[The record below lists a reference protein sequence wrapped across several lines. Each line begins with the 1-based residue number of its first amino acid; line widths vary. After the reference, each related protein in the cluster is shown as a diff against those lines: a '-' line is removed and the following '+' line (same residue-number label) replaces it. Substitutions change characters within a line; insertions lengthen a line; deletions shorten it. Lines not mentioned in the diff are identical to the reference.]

1 MQTKAVAGTVQ
12 PMQSETTPPLHQQ
25 EESTMSWQEDDI
37 KGIFSQRDYAL
48 GVQYVQKGRVRNLT
62 ADGPEENCRIHCQV
76 TGTYSYDVMV
86 HMKGEKLRIQC
97 SCPRF
102 ADKGICKHVAAALI
116 FYLRQRDAKHKNR
129 NDRAVNHMLQSYFL
143 QSNAMLSQGQ
153 KVQLRPILHPGSEGG
168 YPTWS
173 FQVGS
178 DKFYVVRDL
187 GQFVH
192 AFRLEKTV
200 IYGKALTLTHR
211 REEFGDHSQELLNLL
226 LDQIPMQSQMQFD
239 HWGLPGEILP
249 KNQIRLTGFALKQWF
264 SLLQNTTVT
273 VADSPNPV
281 YLEEGR
287 PQISVTIRRHS
298 GAAQHARQCIL
309 RAHFER

>member
-1 MQTKAVAGTVQ
+1 MI
-12 PMQSETTPPLHQQ
+12 
-25 EESTMSWQEDDI
+25 WQEDDI
-37 KGIFSQRDYAL
+37 KRIFSQRDYAL
-48 GVQYVQKGRVRNLT
+48 GVQYVQKECVQNLT

-129 NDRAVNHMLQSYFL
+129 SDRAVNQMLQSYFL
-143 QSNAMLSQGQ
+143 QSNAMLSSG
-153 KVQLRPILHPGSEGG
+153 KKAQLRPILHTEHEGD

-173 FQVGS
+173 FQVGI

-187 GQFVH
+187 GQFAQ

-211 REEFGDHSQELLNLL
+211 REEFDNHSRELLNLL
-226 LDQIPMQSQMQFD
+226 LDQIPTQPQTQFD
-239 HWGLPGEILP
+239 HWGLPRSILP
-249 KNQIRLTGFALKQWF
+249 KNQIVLTGFALKQWF
-264 SLLQNTTVT
+264 LLLQNTTVT
-273 VADSPNPV
+273 VADSQNSV
-281 YLEEGR
+281 CLREDR
-287 PQISVTIRRHS
+287 PQVSVTIRRRS
-298 GAAQHARQCIL
+298 GGCTAAMG
-309 RAHFER
+309 